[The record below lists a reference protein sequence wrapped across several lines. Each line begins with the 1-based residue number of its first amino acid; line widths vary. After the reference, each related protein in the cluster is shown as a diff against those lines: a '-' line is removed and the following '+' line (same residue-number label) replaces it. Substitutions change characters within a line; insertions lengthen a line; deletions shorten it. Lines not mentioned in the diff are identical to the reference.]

1 MSQISSLSSV
11 NEVVQRNLEAI
22 IMGSSSQNVN
32 EQSSIC
38 CCKGHTWAANSQLPP
53 YVGVKRVSAVLM

>member
-1 MSQISSLSSV
+1 MSQISSVSSV
-11 NEVVQRNLEAI
+11 NEEVQRNLEV

-38 CCKGHTWAANSQLPP
+38 CCKGHMWAANSQLLP

>member
-1 MSQISSLSSV
+1 MSQISSVSSV
-11 NEVVQRNLEAI
+11 NEEVQRNLEV

-32 EQSSIC
+32 EQSSVC